1 MDDEPRYRLDR
12 PEVRGEQGGPE
23 PPLSLCMIVKNEE
36 DNLGACLASAAGLA
50 GDIVVAD
57 TGSTDRTVEIARQY
71 GARVFSC
78 PWVDS
83 FAAARNESLRHA
95 IGKWVLWLDA
105 DDRLDAA
112 NHARLRALL
121 AALPDANLGFVMKCL
136 CLPDPVS
143 RRSTTVDHVR
153 LFRRHPALRWRYR
166 VHEQILP
173 SLRELGGDV
182 RWSDVVIHHTGYQD
196 PALRQRKLERD
207 FRLLGLEHAENPGD
221 AFVLFNLG
229 MILHDWHRYDEALP
243 YLRESL
249 HRSHPT
255 DSIVRKLYA
264 LISQCQRQ
272 RGLLEEALATCRDGR
287 RHYPQDVELR
297 FHESVLLKVLGDAT
311 GAEGGLLDLLYAQEG
326 AHFASVNS
334 ALRNGT
340 AQPGGVMP
348 GAAAQRRGGIALARA
363 LAEYPEYRPCWIG
376 LAELCLDQGRWAEL
390 ESILTELGPAT
401 DSAILR
407 GRALL
412 AQREFTAARAVLED
426 VIAQEPAALLPRV
439 VLSHVLLQE
448 GRDLAAAERALVD
461 VLALNPEHAEARRN
475 LAILRRQ
482 MERGSPQRN

>member
-12 PEVRGEQGGPE
+12 PDGRASPVTPHPQPLSPKGRGEQSE
-23 PPLSLCMIVKNEE
+23 PLSPKGRGEHSEPLSPNGRGELAEPLLSLCMIVKNEE
-36 DNLGACLASAAGLA
+36 HNLGACLASAAGLA

-57 TGSTDRTVEIARQY
+57 TGSTDRTVEIARQH
-71 GARVFSC
+71 GARVFSF

-112 NHARLRALL
+112 NHARMQELL
-121 AALPDANLGFVMKCL
+121 WTLPDANLGFVMKCL
-136 CLPDPVS
+136 CLPDRVS

-182 RWSDVVIHHTGYQD
+182 RWSDVDIHHTGYQD

-207 FRLLGLEHAENPGD
+207 FRLLGLEHAENPSD

-243 YLRESL
+243 YLSASL
-249 HRSHPT
+249 ARSHPT

-272 RGLLEEALATCRDGR
+272 RGRLEEALATCRDGR

-297 FHESVLLKVLGDAT
+297 FHESVLLKALGDAT

-326 AHFASVNS
+326 AHFASVNP
-334 ALRNGT
+334 ALCAMARHNL
-340 AQPGGVMP
+340 AVLCRE
-348 GAAAQRRGGIALARA
+348 QRRDGE
-363 LAEYPEYRPCWIG
+363 AESHWR
-376 LAELCLDQGRWAEL
+376 GRWW
-390 ESILTELGPAT
+390 SIPSIAHAG
-401 DSAILR
+401 SAWGNCVWTSGA
-407 GRALL
+407 GRSWRRFSASWRRRWTRRSCGGERCWHS
-412 AQREFTAARAVLED
+412 ASSPRRERTWRA
-426 VIAQEPAALLPRV
+426 
-439 VLSHVLLQE
+439 
-448 GRDLAAAERALVD
+448 
-461 VLALNPEHAEARRN
+461 
-475 LAILRRQ
+475 
-482 MERGSPQRN
+482 